1 MQKSSAKL
9 RNELMNNPCPICGQP
24 MQVIPDASGV
34 TVKCMASAETCP
46 CPENPYGHGKNEKEA
61 HEIACQKYR
70 KS

>member
-1 MQKSSAKL
+1 
-9 RNELMNNPCPICGQP
+9 

>member
-1 MQKSSAKL
+1 
-9 RNELMNNPCPICGQP
+9 MNNPCPICGQP